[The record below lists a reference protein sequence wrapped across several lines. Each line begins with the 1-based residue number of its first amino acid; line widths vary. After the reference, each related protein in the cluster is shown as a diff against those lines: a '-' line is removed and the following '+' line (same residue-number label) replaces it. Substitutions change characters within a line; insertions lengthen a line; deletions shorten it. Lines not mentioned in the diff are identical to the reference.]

1 MEVYFI
7 LANIVLLSIV
17 LIYKICTEVDLV
29 YFESTVHSFVD
40 NVLSI
45 LFDVLTI
52 NPLFFLI
59 ILIYNRLVVVV

>member
-29 YFESTVHSFVD
+29 YFESIVHSFAD

-45 LFDVLTI
+45 PFDVLTV